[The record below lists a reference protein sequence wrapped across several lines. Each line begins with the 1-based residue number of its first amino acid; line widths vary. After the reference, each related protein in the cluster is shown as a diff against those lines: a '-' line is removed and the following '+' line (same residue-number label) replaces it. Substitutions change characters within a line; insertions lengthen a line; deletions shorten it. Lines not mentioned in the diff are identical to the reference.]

1 MARPKS
7 STGGLADL
15 FLTIYNSRKISNL
28 TKQNSQI
35 GVSIDSQF
43 GHLDS
48 KMDLIFQSFNHTT
61 EAMIQSNMVMAQ
73 GTITGLVTLTSE
85 VQRLSEQTWDVL
97 AALNEMDRKEEVLG
111 TLRLFL
117 IEIEEEID
125 RINLLSESFPEFSFA
140 ILDEVHNLF
149 VENDV
154 SIEKFKRMSS
164 VDDIKWAKNVIRNFE
179 QLHHESLVSRATDEA
194 LSSSHELL
202 IETVNSINEL
212 EKEKISLIPEILI
225 SENRDLSIEKIIEE
239 DEILNELKQMIANF
253 SAEEKSLLEKAQSL
267 ELRYNEKIENVSI
280 PAHLQKY
287 CESNPGASEQIIR
300 TERSKLKK
308 EYEQKKSDL
317 VHGPNGRLVAQFNDN
332 EQKIQTRL
340 GQLEDEYNYSMS
352 EMTEAKE
359 ELRKNSPKIER
370 KNKEI
375 EKLWSMISGMIPEQ
389 RISSSSMIKL
399 SKSITDNL

>member
-225 SENRDLSIEKIIEE
+225 SEDRDLSIEKIIEE

>member
-225 SENRDLSIEKIIEE
+225 SEDRDLSIEKIIEE

-280 PAHLQKY
+280 PPHLQKY

-340 GQLEDEYNYSMS
+340 GQLEDEYNFSMS